1 MPRQVRDR
9 QALTYGVWS
18 VVFAVSLASFAW
30 KFGWLPVSVPPEE
43 SSETASAEGH
53 SDHDPASHSAPSFDS
68 EPEMP
73 ATSQSEPPVL
83 TETESEPDGPLV
95 ATRARKSRPANDEPA
110 STDRRSLPFP
120 ATTFPPRTT
129 AKTAEGVPGE
139 LDIPPGVGA
148 DRPRKR
154 TNGIDD
160 LARNTEAPSRGIL
173 FTPRGRPRT
182 VDFDAGGL
190 SNEEE
195 ERVEQPLPRAPRGRS
210 NIVQV
215 GAETPADDEPKFVER
230 PLGIDDEEI
239 PATPAK
245 KRAVASNDP
254 RIAEV
259 DQLLVSD
266 RLAAHKEMS
275 KIYWKEPELR
285 AELQERI
292 DSNANIIYF
301 SPQPHYME
309 PYVVNSGD
317 QLQKIAKQY
326 SVPWEYLV
334 RLNKIDPKRIR
345 PNQRLKVIKGPFA
358 ALVDLSDFELIV
370 HAHGYYV
377 KRYQVGIGK
386 DNSTP
391 TGKFTV
397 KTKLKNPTYYG
408 PNGVVIDADDTSNPL
423 GERWLDL
430 GDSYGIHGTIEPNS
444 IGKAAS
450 RGCIRLAAEDVEEL
464 YDLLSEGSE
473 VIIRN

>member
-18 VVFAVSLASFAW
+18 VVFAVSLAGFAW
-30 KFGWLPVSVPPEE
+30 KFGWLPVQAPPTD
-43 SSETASAEGH
+43 SPETASHEGD
-53 SDHDPASHSAPSFDS
+53 SDHAPGRLSSPSFES
-68 EPEMP
+68 EPDFAP
-73 ATSQSEPPVL
+73 ASQSEPSVQ
-83 TETESEPDGPLV
+83 TETEPEPVGPLV
-95 ATRARKSRPANDEPA
+95 APRTRKSHSPADESAPA
-110 STDRRSLPFP
+110 DRRALPFP
-120 ATTFPPRTT
+120 TTTFPPRSA
-129 AKTAEGVPGE
+129 AKSAEGVPSE

-160 LARNTEAPSRGIL
+160 LAHNAEAPSRGIL
-173 FTPRGRPRT
+173 FTPRNRPRT

-190 SNEEE
+190 ADEEPAE
-195 ERVEQPLPRAPRGRS
+195 PPRPSVPRGRG

-215 GAETPADDEPKFVER
+215 GGETPAEGEPKFVER
-230 PLGIDDEEI
+230 PLGTDDEELS
-239 PATPAK
+239 PAPRKRATP
-245 KRAVASNDP
+245 SDDP
-254 RIAEV
+254 RIAEI
-259 DQLLVSD
+259 DKLLLTD
-266 RLAAHKEMS
+266 LLAAHKEMS

-285 AELQERI
+285 AELQDRI
-292 DSNANIIYF
+292 DANAHVIYF
-301 SPQPHYME
+301 APQPHYMD

-326 SVPWEYLV
+326 QVPWEYLV
-334 RLNKIDPKRIR
+334 RLNQIDPKRIR

-386 DNSTP
+386 DGSTP

-397 KTKLKNPTYYG
+397 KTKLKNPKYYG
-408 PNGVVIDADDTSNPL
+408 PNGVVLEPDDPSNPL
-423 GERWLDL
+423 GERWIDL

-450 RGCIRLAAEDVEEL
+450 RGCIRLAAEDVEEV

-473 VIIRN
+473 VIIRK

>member
-18 VVFAVSLASFAW
+18 VVFAVSLAGFAW
-30 KFGWLPVSVPPEE
+30 KFGWLPVQAPPADSPEHVSVD
-43 SSETASAEGH
+43 GD
-53 SDHDPASHSAPSFDS
+53 SDHSSGHLSSPSFDS
-68 EPEMP
+68 ESEV
-73 ATSQSEPPVL
+73 AAAASQSEPPVQ
-83 TETESEPDGPLV
+83 TEIESEPVQPLV
-95 ATRARKSRPANDEPA
+95 ATRTRRAQAPAEVSAP
-110 STDRRSLPFP
+110 TDRRALPFP
-120 ATTFPPRTT
+120 TSTFPPRQA
-129 AKTAEGVPGE
+129 AKSAEGIAPE
-139 LDIPPGVGA
+139 LGIPPGIGA

-160 LARNTEAPSRGIL
+160 LARNAEAPSRGIL
-173 FTPRGRPRT
+173 FTPGNRPRP
-182 VDFDAGGL
+182 VEIDAGGVT
-190 SNEEE
+190 EDDPVD
-195 ERVEQPLPRAPRGRS
+195 RPLPRASGGRG

-215 GAETPADDEPKFVER
+215 GGETPAEGESKFVER
-230 PLGIDDEEI
+230 PLDIDDEEL
-239 PATPAK
+239 PPKPK
-245 KRAVASNDP
+245 KRATASNDP
-254 RIAEV
+254 RIGEI

-275 KIYWKEPELR
+275 KIYWKEPDLR

-292 DSNANIIYF
+292 DANARVIYF
-301 SPQPHYME
+301 SPQPHYMD

-317 QLQKIAKQY
+317 QLQKIARQY
-326 SVPWEYLV
+326 QVPWEYLV

-386 DNSTP
+386 DGSTP

-408 PNGVVIDADDTSNPL
+408 PNGVVLDADDPSNPL
-423 GERWLDL
+423 GERWIDL

-450 RGCIRLAAEDVEEL
+450 RGCIRLAAEDVEEV